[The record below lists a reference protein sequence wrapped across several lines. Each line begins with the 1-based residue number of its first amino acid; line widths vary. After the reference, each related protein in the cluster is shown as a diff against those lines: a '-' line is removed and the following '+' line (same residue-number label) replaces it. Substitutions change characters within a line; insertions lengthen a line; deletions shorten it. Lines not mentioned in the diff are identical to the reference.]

1 MTIKIQKYK
10 HLFKESSWI
19 LIGQIATI
27 IGSLVLV
34 RVLTEYLDPVDY
46 GILALGMT
54 IAGLMNQVVTGASL
68 KGSSVIFQ

>member
-1 MTIKIQKYK
+1 M
-10 HLFKESSWI
+10 
-19 LIGQIATI
+19 IGQIATI